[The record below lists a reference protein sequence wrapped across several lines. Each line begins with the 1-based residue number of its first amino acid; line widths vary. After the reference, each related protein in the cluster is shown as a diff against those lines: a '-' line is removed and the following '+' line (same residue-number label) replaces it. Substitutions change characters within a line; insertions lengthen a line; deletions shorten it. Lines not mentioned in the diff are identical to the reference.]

1 MLMDRKQCYEF
12 CLNQPETTHEYPF
25 GPDLAVF
32 KVAGKVFAIVTDDG
46 ELCFNVKCD
55 PDVALALRGTYA
67 SVAAMSVWPKHW
79 NYVKADTGEI
89 SDEELFNWIEDS
101 FDLVVD
107 KLPKT
112 AKLRI
117 QAQVRTLNAN
127 E

>member
-1 MLMDRKQCYEF
+1 MDRKQCYEF
-12 CLNQPETTHEYPF
+12 FLNQPETTHEYPF

-79 NYVKADTGEI
+79 NYVKAHTGEI

>member
-1 MLMDRKQCYEF
+1 MDRKQCYEF

-55 PDVALALRGTYA
+55 PYVALALRGTYA

-79 NYVKADTGEI
+79 NYVKAHTGEI

-117 QAQVRTLNAN
+117 QAQVRTLNAD

>member
-1 MLMDRKQCYEF
+1 MYRKQCYEL

-79 NYVKADTGEI
+79 NYVKAHTGEI

>member
-1 MLMDRKQCYEF
+1 MDRKQCYEF

-32 KVAGKVFAIVTDDG
+32 KVAGKALAIVTDDG

-79 NYVKADTGEI
+79 NYVKAHTGEI

-112 AKLRI
+112 DKLRI

>member
-1 MLMDRKQCYEF
+1 MDRKQCYEF

-79 NYVKADTGEI
+79 NYVKAHTGEI
-89 SDEELFNWIEDS
+89 SDNELSNWIEDS

-117 QAQVRTLNAN
+117 
-127 E
+127 

>member
-1 MLMDRKQCYEF
+1 MDREQLYEI
-12 CLNQPETTHEYPF
+12 CLSQPETTQEYPF

-32 KVAGKVFAIVTDDG
+32 KVAGKVFVIATDNGTLAI
-46 ELCFNVKCD
+46 NVKCD
-55 PDVALALRGTYA
+55 PDVALSLRGTYG
-67 SVAAMSVWPKHW
+67 SVTAMSVWPKHW
-79 NYVKADTGEI
+79 NYVKAHTGEI
-89 SDEELFNWIEDS
+89 SDNELSNWIEDS

-117 QAQVRTLNAN
+117 QGQVRGQNSN

>member
-1 MLMDRKQCYEF
+1 MDRKQCYEF

-79 NYVKADTGEI
+79 NYVKAHTGEI
-89 SDEELFNWIEDS
+89 SDEELFNWIEVS

-112 AKLRI
+112 DKLRI

>member
-1 MLMDRKQCYEF
+1 MDRKQCYEF

-79 NYVKADTGEI
+79 NYVKAHTGEI
-89 SDEELFNWIEDS
+89 SDEELFNFIEDS

-112 AKLRI
+112 VKVRI